1 MADTEEVDRQAEL
14 KAFLR
19 SRRARIRPSDVG
31 LPTFGDRRR
40 VPGLRREELAR
51 LAGVGVD
58 YYIRLEQGR
67 NEKISGELLDAIARA
82 LRLDPVE
89 RAHLHNLAR
98 PARRG
103 GHRPVERAAPG
114 LQRLLDS
121 MTGAPAY
128 VVGRRTRVL
137 AWNRLAAAVFG
148 DFGAVPD
155 RDRSMAGL
163 VFLDPAARGLY
174 RDWEVK
180 ARDVIAR
187 LRLELGRHPE
197 DPELAALIAEL
208 AQRSADFGRLWEDQQ
223 VLDKTHGGYRLH
235 HPGIGRFS
243 LDFRALRLPEEP
255 DQLLVAYIVEPGSA
269 LEAAM
274 RRLERAASA

>member
-1 MADTEEVDRQAEL
+1 MDRQAEL

-51 LAGVGVD
+51 LAGIGVD
-58 YYIRLEQGR
+58 YYVRLEQGR

-82 LRLDPVE
+82 LRLDEVE

-98 PARRG
+98 PARRN
-103 GHRPVERAAPG
+103 GHRCDERAAPG

-121 MTGAPAY
+121 MTQAPAY

-137 AWNRLAAAVFG
+137 AWNRLAASVFG
-148 DFGAVPD
+148 DFGAVPV
-155 RDRSMAGL
+155 RDRSMARL
-163 VFLDPAARGLY
+163 VFLAPASRGLY
-174 RDWEVK
+174 RDWEAK

-187 LRLELGRHPE
+187 LRLEIGLRP
-197 DPELAALIAEL
+197 DDTELTALVAEL
-208 AQRSADFGRLWEDQQ
+208 SDESPDFRRLWEDQD
-223 VLDKTHGGYRLH
+223 VVDKTHGGYRLYH
-235 HPGIGRFS
+235 ESIGPFS
-243 LDFRALRLPEEP
+243 MDFRALRLPEEP

-274 RRLERAASA
+274 RRLDGAAGG